1 MDKKVIFGFDCFIV
15 ISDVHLLESAK
26 STSSYRTRDINQF
39 YLSLGLEFFM
49 LANLIFLGR
58 KVNSGRLNRFYLMVG
73 INGPDIIMRCFYCLL
88 YVCVRYIP
96 FFFLYLPCNYIAVA
110 IFQCAF
116 GVKQMFKFVPSRDLI
131 MNGQCTD
138 T

>member
-15 ISDVHLLESAK
+15 ISDVHLLGSAK
-26 STSSYRTRDINQF
+26 STSSSRTRDINQF

-73 INGPDIIMRCFYCLL
+73 LSGPDIIMRCFTAFYM
-88 YVCVRYIP
+88 CVLDTYL
-96 FFFLYLPCNYIAVA
+96 FFLYLPCNYIAVA